1 MEGAYSAKTPRCCH
15 VRPSAP
21 SFTVVVLRV
30 RMGVLWGSPHQE
42 AASPLTDPQEFLSRN
57 PCQVLLAAHP
67 REVTPSTSQS
77 AQMWLAVRKGT
88 NFMNDSGS
96 MGSGLEG
103 CSGPVSGALEFG
115 SSENMETREASYS
128 GPETREEGR
137 KGPPPLRITFSLGCP
152 VTHAQASP
160 LSLLDL
166 RPGQVTAQA
175 PVPLAAWPDSVALGT
190 PVPRS

>member
-1 MEGAYSAKTPRCCH
+1 M
-15 VRPSAP
+15 
-21 SFTVVVLRV
+21 
-30 RMGVLWGSPHQE
+30 LWGSPHQE

-67 REVTPSTSQS
+67 REVTPPHPRSRS

-88 NFMNDSGS
+88 HFMNDSGS

-103 CSGPVSGALEFG
+103 CSGPVSGDLEFG
-115 SSENMETREASYS
+115 SSGNMETREASFS

-137 KGPPPLRITFSLGCP
+137 KGPPPPLRITFSLGCP

-166 RPGQVTAQA
+166 RPGQVTVQA
-175 PVPLAAWPDSVALGT
+175 PMPLAAWPDSVALGT